1 MTIVNFFK
9 AKLHL
14 SVDLN
19 PKVNMS
25 QKHDFETNEEN
36 IESID
41 FRIRLF
47 DSLKR
52 LLHNVWKCHIWIIN
66 FGIFHQFLSYLIETD
81 LSGNPVW
88 PQAWSFQKLAKI
100 EHFWHL

>member
-52 LLHNVWKCHIWIIN
+52 LLHNV
-66 FGIFHQFLSYLIETD
+66 
-81 LSGNPVW
+81 
-88 PQAWSFQKLAKI
+88 
-100 EHFWHL
+100 

>member
-1 MTIVNFFK
+1 MNDEMFTVTFSDKGTDLQVDDSKTNMTIVNFFK

-52 LLHNVWKCHIWIIN
+52 LLHNV
-66 FGIFHQFLSYLIETD
+66 
-81 LSGNPVW
+81 
-88 PQAWSFQKLAKI
+88 
-100 EHFWHL
+100 